1 MVQSAKGCIKI
12 DEVDISTLGLH
23 DLRCRL
29 TILPQDPVL
38 FSGSFRDNLD
48 PFGSYTDSRLWE
60 VLSQCQLKEYV
71 SHQPGQLTAECGEG
85 GKNLSRTQASCLPM
99 YDIQLLVLIG

>member
-1 MVQSAKGCIKI
+1 LCVILDCFKKKFYTQS
-12 DEVDISTLGLH
+12 VLL
-23 DLRCRL
+23 
-29 TILPQDPVL
+29 QDPVL

-71 SHQPGQLTAECGEG
+71 SHQPGQLTA
-85 GKNLSRTQASCLPM
+85 
-99 YDIQLLVLIG
+99 